1 MSNYNDFLAQKTR
14 VHTECG
20 FDVSELPD
28 FEITTA
34 YPDGENA

>member
-1 MSNYNDFLAQKTR
+1 MSEYEEFLAQKIR
-14 VHTECG
+14 SHIECG
-20 FDVSELPD
+20 FDVNELPD